1 MRTTKTLGIV
11 AAVGAAALM
20 LSACSNGA
28 GGSSEPAEPAAESTT
43 TLRLALNQTEEH
55 PSYIA
60 LANFGQ
66 RLSEATDG
74 RYEIEVYA
82 NELLGAQAETLQF
95 VSDGSVDL
103 SVVSGTQLENLN
115 PDFGVLNLPTVFSS
129 IEHQMAVLSDETIVG
144 ELYASLEAQ
153 NTITVLGGLTQGE
166 RSVYTSRG
174 PVQSPDDLAGQKLRV
189 QESQLHI
196 AMAEAMG
203 AAATPLAFGELYG
216 ALQSGVVDAA
226 ENNAVSYLTQRHFEV
241 APHFTYTRHLIGTD
255 FVIINSDRLA
265 GMSDDDRAAF
275 EKEWAA
281 TWAEHTDLWQTATD
295 DAIEQATAGGAT
307 FYELESD
314 AFAKA
319 LAPMVETF
327 IQTDEQQALFA
338 AIRASAE

>member
-20 LSACSNGA
+20 LSACSGA
-28 GGSSEPAEPAAESTT
+28 AAPSGSGEPAAGTTT
-43 TLRLALNQTEEH
+43 TLRLALNQAEEH

-60 LANFGQ
+60 LTGFGE

-129 IEHQMAVLSDETIVG
+129 IDHQMGALSDDEVVG
-144 ELYASLEAQ
+144 DLYASLEESNA
-153 NTITVLGGLTQGE
+153 ITVLGGLTQGE
-166 RSVYTSRG
+166 RHVYTTFG
-174 PVQSPDDLAGQKLRV
+174 PVQEPGDLSGKKLRV
-189 QESQLHI
+189 QESELHI

-203 AAATPLAFGELYG
+203 ASATPLAFGELYG

-226 ENNAVSYLTQRHFEV
+226 ENNAVSYFTQRHFEV
-241 APHFTYTRHLIGTD
+241 APHFTSTNHLIGTD
-255 FVIINSDRLA
+255 YVIVNSDRLA
-265 GMSDDDRAAF
+265 GMSEEDRAAF
-275 EKEWAA
+275 EEEWDA
-281 TWAEHTDLWQTATD
+281 TWAEHTELWQTATD
-295 DAIEQATAGGAT
+295 DAIAQAEAGGAT
-307 FYELESD
+307 FHELDSD
-314 AFAKA
+314 AFADA
-319 LAPMVETF
+319 LAPMVEEF
-327 IQTDEQQALFA
+327 IETDEQQALFD